1 MIHDFVLN
9 FFLYNSEFWGI
20 LDSLML
26 DLDMICVIHF
36 IYLFFIYYNL
46 MARKKRSYNNL
57 RQKK

>member
-9 FFLYNSEFWGI
+9 FILYNSEFWGI

-36 IYLFFIYYNL
+36 IFFLIYYNL
-46 MARKKRSYNNL
+46 MARKKRSYNN
-57 RQKK
+57 